1 MALYLMTI
9 YQPDGPP
16 PPPEFL
22 EPVMREIGELNAEI
36 RAAGGWVFSGG
47 LHPPGSATVV
57 RARGAEVL
65 TTDGP
70 YVESTEHVGGIWV
83 VEAPDLDV
91 VLGWAHKAARALR
104 SLAVEVRPFQHG
116 PDAST
121 R

>member
-22 EPVMREIGELNAEI
+22 EPVMREIGALNEEI

-47 LHPPGSATVV
+47 LHPPSTATVV
-57 RARGAEVL
+57 QARGEEIV

-70 YVESTEHVGGIWV
+70 YVESKEHVGGVWV
-83 VEAPDLDV
+83 VDAPDLDV
-91 VLGWAHKAARALR
+91 ALGWARKAARALR
-104 SLAVEVRPFQHG
+104 SLPVEVRPFQHG
-116 PDAST
+116 PGA
-121 R
+121 